1 MPDVRGFT
9 KVFTDYSIS
18 QAKFSFR
25 HPRAPD
31 LSQCGSGWS
40 VPCVSIQLTLSQ
52 HNNSPHTPHDRRA
65 YRTHNKMTV
74 VQIADKAG
82 LQALF
87 AKGGKAV
94 VYLSATW

>member
-1 MPDVRGFT
+1 VVGERVTAAIFLHTRIPSQQSRVTIKTEEMRRMLDVKGHCHQ
-9 KVFTDYSIS
+9 VFTDYSHTHLAS
-18 QAKFSFR
+18 
-25 HPRAPD
+25 
-31 LSQCGSGWS
+31 
-40 VPCVSIQLTLSQ
+40 
-52 HNNSPHTPHDRRA
+52 TPHDRA
-65 YRTHNKMTV
+65 NRTHANHKMTV